1 VEFGHIN
8 VQESLIKA
16 VMSHALNG
24 SALPPCKE
32 GKEDSPTSITTAI
45 SSPNVANSNADVN
58 LPDIHFFGASNF

>member
-1 VEFGHIN
+1 MEFSHIN

-16 VMSHALNG
+16 VMSHG